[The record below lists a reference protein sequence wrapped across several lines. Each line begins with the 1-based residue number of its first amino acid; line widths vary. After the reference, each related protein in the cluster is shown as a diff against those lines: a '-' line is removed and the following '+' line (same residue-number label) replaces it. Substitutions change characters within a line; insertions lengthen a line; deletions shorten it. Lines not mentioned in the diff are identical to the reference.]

1 VIRLKRALVFT
12 LLHGAVLVR
21 KALLATP
28 RSEQFLRPGFEPLL
42 WRIGTWRLWLAA
54 EQARKHVPAYQQLL
68 SEHGNPQVRIRR
80 LVPDFSA
87 FPITDKASYVLRFS
101 TEERCR
107 HGRIPP
113 RGVVIDESSGTSGRP
128 NNWVRGPEER
138 ADVRKLLQLD
148 LRQVFGTE
156 PLFVVNAFALGPW
169 ATGMAVSMATVD
181 VAVLKSV
188 GPDVGKI
195 DSTLRQFGPHY
206 RYLVLGYPPFL
217 KQLVDEA
224 RIDWSEYDCAA
235 VVGGE
240 GMSEALRSYLLRR
253 FRAVYSS
260 FGAADLEINIAAEN
274 DFTIALRR
282 LLAERPEL
290 GHALNLPSHS
300 SLPMVFQYNPLDYVI
315 ETSEAGELVISI
327 CRVETT
333 APKLR
338 YNLHDLGCVVRFRE
352 VERALPELEMRPAD
366 LAERPLDLPLLFH
379 YGRSDATVAFY
390 GAKVA
395 PTDVEEVV
403 YSLPELAER
412 VRSFALLLGEDEEAN
427 KTLSFAFEL
436 AVGADRPADVEAT
449 RARFLDRLSKVNQD
463 YREAARF
470 IPQGKEPTLEF
481 HAPGEGRFAGYDV
494 RLKRR
499 YLQSKA

>member
-1 VIRLKRALVFT
+1 M
-12 LLHGAVLVR
+12 
-21 KALLATP
+21 
-28 RSEQFLRPGFEPLL
+28 
-42 WRIGTWRLWLAA
+42 
-54 EQARKHVPAYQQLL
+54 PAYQRLL

-107 HGRIPP
+107 YGQIPP

-195 DSTLRQFGPHY
+195 ESTLRQFGPHY

-240 GMSEALRSYLLRR
+240 GMSEALRSY
-253 FRAVYSS
+253 
-260 FGAADLEINIAAEN
+260 
-274 DFTIALRR
+274 
-282 LLAERPEL
+282 
-290 GHALNLPSHS
+290 
-300 SLPMVFQYNPLDYVI
+300 
-315 ETSEAGELVISI
+315 
-327 CRVETT
+327 
-333 APKLR
+333 
-338 YNLHDLGCVVRFRE
+338 
-352 VERALPELEMRPAD
+352 
-366 LAERPLDLPLLFH
+366 
-379 YGRSDATVAFY
+379 
-390 GAKVA
+390 
-395 PTDVEEVV
+395 
-403 YSLPELAER
+403 
-412 VRSFALLLGEDEEAN
+412 
-427 KTLSFAFEL
+427 
-436 AVGADRPADVEAT
+436 
-449 RARFLDRLSKVNQD
+449 
-463 YREAARF
+463 
-470 IPQGKEPTLEF
+470 
-481 HAPGEGRFAGYDV
+481 
-494 RLKRR
+494 
-499 YLQSKA
+499 

>member
-1 VIRLKRALVFT
+1 VIRLKRALVFAF
-12 LLHGAVLVR
+12 LHGAVLVR

-28 RSEQFLRPGFEPLL
+28 RSERFVRPGFEPLL

-54 EQARKHVPAYQQLL
+54 EQARKHVPAYRRLL
-68 SEHGNPQVRIRR
+68 NEHGDPQVRLRR

-101 TEERCR
+101 TEERCQ

-148 LRQVFGTE
+148 LRHVFGTE

-195 DSTLRQFGPHY
+195 ESTLRQFGPRY

-240 GMSEALRSYLLRR
+240 GMSEALRSYPRR
-253 FRAVYSS
+253 NLDA
-260 FGAADLEINIAAEN
+260 GLAG
-274 DFTIALRR
+274 RR
-282 LLAERPEL
+282 LPRS
-290 GHALNLPSHS
+290 GTVRIS
-300 SLPMVFQYNPLDYVI
+300 SY
-315 ETSEAGELVISI
+315 
-327 CRVETT
+327 
-333 APKLR
+333 
-338 YNLHDLGCVVRFRE
+338 FR
-352 VERALPELEMRPAD
+352 
-366 LAERPLDLPLLFH
+366 
-379 YGRSDATVAFY
+379 
-390 GAKVA
+390 
-395 PTDVEEVV
+395 
-403 YSLPELAER
+403 
-412 VRSFALLLGEDEEAN
+412 
-427 KTLSFAFEL
+427 TL
-436 AVGADRPADVEAT
+436 
-449 RARFLDRLSKVNQD
+449 
-463 YREAARF
+463 
-470 IPQGKEPTLEF
+470 
-481 HAPGEGRFAGYDV
+481 
-494 RLKRR
+494 
-499 YLQSKA
+499 

>member
-1 VIRLKRALVFT
+1 
-12 LLHGAVLVR
+12 
-21 KALLATP
+21 
-28 RSEQFLRPGFEPLL
+28 
-42 WRIGTWRLWLAA
+42 
-54 EQARKHVPAYQQLL
+54 VPAYQRLL

-195 DSTLRQFGPHY
+195 DSTPRQFGPHY

-224 RIDWSEYDCAA
+224 RID
-235 VVGGE
+235 
-240 GMSEALRSYLLRR
+240 
-253 FRAVYSS
+253 
-260 FGAADLEINIAAEN
+260 
-274 DFTIALRR
+274 
-282 LLAERPEL
+282 
-290 GHALNLPSHS
+290 
-300 SLPMVFQYNPLDYVI
+300 
-315 ETSEAGELVISI
+315 
-327 CRVETT
+327 
-333 APKLR
+333 
-338 YNLHDLGCVVRFRE
+338 
-352 VERALPELEMRPAD
+352 
-366 LAERPLDLPLLFH
+366 
-379 YGRSDATVAFY
+379 
-390 GAKVA
+390 
-395 PTDVEEVV
+395 
-403 YSLPELAER
+403 
-412 VRSFALLLGEDEEAN
+412 
-427 KTLSFAFEL
+427 
-436 AVGADRPADVEAT
+436 
-449 RARFLDRLSKVNQD
+449 
-463 YREAARF
+463 
-470 IPQGKEPTLEF
+470 
-481 HAPGEGRFAGYDV
+481 
-494 RLKRR
+494 
-499 YLQSKA
+499 